1 MVSISTS
8 QFSSLS
14 LDEMYDILRIRA
26 TVFVLEQGVVYID
39 PDGNDKNAVQIY
51 ASVDGV
57 MVGCLR
63 IYQLE
68 EGTYRIGRVA
78 VLKEFRGLGIGN
90 AMMKEAIQYL
100 RERTNATKAC
110 LDAQLHAIGFYEKLG
125 FTLFTEE
132 FLEEGLLHRG
142 MQMFFE
148 R

>member
-14 LDEMYDILRIRA
+14 LEEMYDILRIRA

-100 RERTNATKAC
+100 RERTNATKVC

>member
-8 QFSSLS
+8 QFSSFS

-142 MQMFFE
+142 MQMFIE

>member
-100 RERTNATKAC
+100 RERTNATKVC

-125 FTLFTEE
+125 FILFTEE

>member
-142 MQMFFE
+142 MQMFIE

>member
-100 RERTNATKAC
+100 RERTNATKVC

-142 MQMFFE
+142 MQMFIE

>member
-39 PDGNDKNAVQIY
+39 PDGNDKDAVQIY

-63 IYQLE
+63 IYPLE
-68 EGTYRIGRVA
+68 ERIYRIGRVA

-90 AMMKEAIQYL
+90 AMMKEAIRYL
-100 RERTNATKAC
+100 RERTHATKAC

>member
-1 MVSISTS
+1 MIIITTS
-8 QFSSLS
+8 HFDSLS
-14 LDEMYDILRIRA
+14 LNQMYDILRIRA
-26 TVFVLEQGVVYID
+26 TVFVLEQGVVYVD
-39 PDGNDKNAVQIY
+39 PDGNDMDSIQIY
-51 ASVDGV
+51 ATVDGR

-68 EGTYRIGRVA
+68 EGTFRIGRVA

-100 RERTNATKAC
+100 RERTNATKVC

-142 MQMFFE
+142 MQMFIE

>member
-1 MVSISTS
+1 MIVIKTS
-8 QFSSLS
+8 HFDSLS
-14 LDEMYDILRIRA
+14 LNQMYDILRIRA
-26 TVFVLEQGVVYID
+26 SVFVLEQGVVYVD
-39 PDGNDKNAVQIY
+39 PDGNDMDSIQIY
-51 ASVDGV
+51 AAVDGT

-68 EGTYRIGRVA
+68 DGTFRIGRVA

-100 RERTNATKAC
+100 RERTNATKVC

>member
-1 MVSISTS
+1 MIIITTS
-8 QFSSLS
+8 HFDSLS
-14 LDEMYDILRIRA
+14 LNQMYDILRIRA
-26 TVFVLEQGVVYID
+26 TVFVLEQGVVYVD
-39 PDGNDKNAVQIY
+39 PDGNDMDSIQIY
-51 ASVDGV
+51 ATVDGR

-68 EGTYRIGRVA
+68 EGTFRIGRVA

>member
-1 MVSISTS
+1 MIVIKTS
-8 QFSSLS
+8 HFDSLS
-14 LDEMYDILRIRA
+14 LNQMYDIMRIRA
-26 TVFVLEQGVVYID
+26 SVFVLEQGVVYVD
-39 PDGNDKNAVQIY
+39 PDGNDMDSIQIY
-51 ASVDGV
+51 AAVDGT

-68 EGTYRIGRVA
+68 DAIFRIGRVA

-90 AMMKEAIQYL
+90 AMMKEAIQFL
-100 RERTNATKAC
+100 RERTNATKVC
-110 LDAQLHAIGFYEKLG
+110 LDAQLHARGFYEKLG

-142 MQMFFE
+142 MQMFIE

>member
-100 RERTNATKAC
+100 RERTNATKVC

>member
-39 PDGNDKNAVQIY
+39 PDGNDKDAVQIY

>member
-1 MVSISTS
+1 MTHIITMVIIDIIVLLILGIVLYKTIQSTS
-8 QFSSLS
+8 KNKIESLEREAEK
-14 LDEMYDILRIRA
+14 LVEDAKKDAE
-26 TVFVLEQGVVYID
+26 
-39 PDGNDKNAVQIY
+39 
-51 ASVDGV
+51 
-57 MVGCLR
+57 
-63 IYQLE
+63 
-68 EGTYRIGRVA
+68 
-78 VLKEFRGLGIGN
+78 

>member
-1 MVSISTS
+1 MVSISIS

-100 RERTNATKAC
+100 RERTNATKVC